1 MDDLTIES
9 LSRNLDKAATECVA
23 IQQLSL
29 EHSFNEQQ
37 AYRIQHSVVQHRVKR
52 GDRVTGIKMGFT
64 SREKAEQMG
73 VFDRIMG
80 RLTEGMAIFDGQVI
94 DVDQF
99 IHPRIEP
106 EIAFRLSRSL
116 SSRCDLSEVLAS
128 VDGIA
133 PALEIIDSRYK
144 NFKFSL
150 ADVLADNCSS
160 AGYVI
165 GQFVELPADISNLGM
180 VMSVNGVPHSCA
192 SSAAIMGHPG
202 RSIIDAVRLAL
213 ANGHSLEAGQ
223 VLLAGAATP
232 AIPLEPGMHVCL
244 EVESLGS
251 VSVSTGDSN

>member
-1 MDDLTIES
+1 MNNLMIEQ
-9 LSRNLDKAATECVA
+9 LSRNLDIAATECVA
-23 IQQLSL
+23 IAQLSL
-29 EHSFNEQQ
+29 EHNFDEQQ
-37 AYRIQHSVVQHRVKR
+37 AYIIQNALIQHRVER
-52 GDRVTGIKMGFT
+52 GDSITGVKMGFT

-73 VFDRIMG
+73 VFDRILG
-80 RLTEGMAIFDGQVI
+80 RLTQSMAIADGQVI
-94 DVDQF
+94 DPNRF

-116 SSRCDLSEVLAS
+116 SSNCDLSEVMMA

-160 AGYVI
+160 SGYII
-165 GQFVELPADISNLGM
+165 GQFVELPANIANLGM

-213 ANGHSLEAGQ
+213 ANGHSLQAGQ

-232 AIPLEPGMHVCL
+232 AIPLEPGMHVSL
-244 EVESLGS
+244 EIESLGS
-251 VSVSTGDSN
+251 VSVTTSAAK